1 MNVEQLDAS
10 EKQAF
15 LTWRRKLARLVL
27 FYLIL
32 LRSVGYKQDKYLSLE
47 EFLLLVE

>member
-1 MNVEQLDAS
+1 MNVDQLDVN

-27 FYLIL
+27 FLPHLQGFIMSQFFRL
-32 LRSVGYKQDKYLSLE
+32 GKVVLTIK
-47 EFLLLVE
+47 